1 MPLTGLFDQKR
12 KASVA
17 FGADAFFICCS
28 KLITFFHFLNYGFH
42 GIIDLISKNFEN
54 LETSLENRQQTTT
67 GRFPGVR

>member
-17 FGADAFFICCS
+17 FGADAFFLLQEIDRPFC
-28 KLITFFHFLNYGFH
+28 LLNYGFH